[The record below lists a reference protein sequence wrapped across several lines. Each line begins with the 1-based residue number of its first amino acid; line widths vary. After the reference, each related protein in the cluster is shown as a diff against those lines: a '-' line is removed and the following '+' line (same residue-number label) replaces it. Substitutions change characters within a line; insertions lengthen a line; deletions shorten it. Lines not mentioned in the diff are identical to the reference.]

1 VIHRL
6 LEWAEAVAPVTGEQ
20 IQAWLV
26 NAARTAL
33 QGALASSG
41 SFVVEA
47 FGTLVSLL
55 VTVFLLFFF
64 LRDGEQMVRRALV
77 LVPLD
82 GERQVHL
89 VEHLA
94 AVTRAVVFGSLA
106 TAAVQ
111 GALVGIA
118 FAAVGLPSP
127 VVFGV
132 LAAATALI
140 PFVGSALIW
149 APGAGALAAQGRWGA
164 ALFMT
169 AWSLVIGGGA
179 DNVVRPL
186 FVSGRAQMST
196 LPAFL
201 GVAGGLGAFG
211 FIGLVLGPVIVAL
224 VLALLGFAEESR
236 RGGPT
241 SMPETAG

>member
-1 VIHRL
+1 
-6 LEWAEAVAPVTGEQ
+6 
-20 IQAWLV
+20 
-26 NAARTAL
+26 
-33 QGALASSG
+33 
-41 SFVVEA
+41 
-47 FGTLVSLL
+47 
-55 VTVFLLFFF
+55 
-64 LRDGEQMVRRALV
+64 
-77 LVPLD
+77 
-82 GERQVHL
+82 
-89 VEHLA
+89 
-94 AVTRAVVFGSLA
+94 
-106 TAAVQ
+106 
-111 GALVGIA
+111 
-118 FAAVGLPSP
+118 
-127 VVFGV
+127 
-132 LAAATALI
+132 
-140 PFVGSALIW
+140 
-149 APGAGALAAQGRWGA
+149 
-164 ALFMT
+164 MT